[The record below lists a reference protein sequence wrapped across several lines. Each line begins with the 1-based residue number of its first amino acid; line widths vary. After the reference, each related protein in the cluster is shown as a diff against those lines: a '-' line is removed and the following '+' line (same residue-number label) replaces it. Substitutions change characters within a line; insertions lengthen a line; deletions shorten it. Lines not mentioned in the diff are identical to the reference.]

1 MFVDSQLLQLSE
13 LRQKC
18 KDRDDIVAI
27 AHDDDLEVIEGV
39 VSQSLNQYAVL
50 YRQRQLVTWTL
61 RMT

>member
-1 MFVDSQLLQLSE
+1 MLQLSE

-18 KDRDDIVAI
+18 QDDIVAI
-27 AHDDDLEVIEGV
+27 AHDDDLQVIEGV

-50 YRQRQLVTWTL
+50 YRQRQPVTRTL